1 MARRSWQSMRMLL
14 LVSCLLVPGTLRSAD
29 PMDQGFPRFEGLKG
43 NVEFWTSVFAEWKLS
58 QAAVHDLEY
67 PGLVYEVVDLP
78 GEIEARY
85 TGEQKDFLESVRDS
99 WEYFLYSL
107 ENKVRDS
114 KPLADIERQWLGHIT
129 EIAGADALKDA
140 HERVR
145 TQRGLRERF
154 REGLARSHRWDPEM
168 RRILREAG
176 LPEDLAYLPHVE
188 SSFQTDARSSAGAS
202 GLWQFT
208 RGTGKIY
215 MTINSAIDERLDPI
229 AATHGAAGYL
239 KDAFEKL
246 ETWPLALTSYNHGV
260 RGMQR
265 AKERFGSD
273 FAKIYSEYKSRT
285 FGFAS
290 KNFYCEFLAAA
301 DIASRPDEFF
311 PEGYDPEPV
320 SDLDR
325 FELPRS
331 AGVTSIARRFDLP
344 PQDLAAINPAW
355 TRRAVGQGA
364 PIPAGTRIWLPRGTL
379 PRTASGDIAEP
390 VLEIEPEPVAGPAAS
405 VTVAGW
411 IDDDGRYVVQ
421 EGDTL
426 SLIAATHGVSL
437 STLKTLNRIPRRN
450 HIIRVGQRLHVDPR
464 TAQSVHLVD
473 RGETLSEIAQ
483 TYGVSVPALRV
494 ANDMTAQ
501 SSVIHVGQK
510 LRLPRAASRE
520 HVVRPGETLLRIA
533 ASYGV
538 RLVDLLSA
546 NTLTM
551 QSIIHPGQRLRIP
564 R

>member
-1 MARRSWQSMRMLL
+1 MRMLL
-14 LVSCLLVPGTLRSAD
+14 LLCCLLVPGIVRSDGAVD
-29 PMDQGFPRFEGLKG
+29 DTFPRLESLQG

-58 QAAVHDLEY
+58 QAAIHDLEY
-67 PGLVYEVVDLP
+67 PGLVYEIVDLP
-78 GEIEARY
+78 GEIGPRY
-85 TGEQKDFLESVRDS
+85 TDEQKKFLESVRDS

-114 KPLADIERQWLGHIT
+114 EPLADIERQWLGHIT
-129 EIAGADALKDA
+129 EIAGADALTDA
-140 HERVR
+140 HERIR
-145 TQRGLRERF
+145 SQRGLRERF

-188 SSFQTDARSSAGAS
+188 SSFQADARSSVGAS

-215 MTINSAIDERLDPI
+215 MTVNSAIDERLDPI
-229 AATHGAAGYL
+229 AATHGASGYL
-239 KDAFEKL
+239 KDAFAKL

-265 AKERFGSD
+265 AKEKFGD
-273 FAKIYSEYKSRT
+273 FETIYSEYKSRS

-311 PEGYDPEPV
+311 PEGYDPAPV
-320 SDLDR
+320 MDLDR

-331 AGVTSIARRFDLP
+331 ASVARIARRFDIP
-344 PQDLAAINPAW
+344 WQDLAAINPAW
-355 TRRAVGQGA
+355 TRKAVVQGA
-364 PIPAGTRIWLPRGTL
+364 PIPGGTRVWLPKGTL
-379 PRTASGDIAEP
+379 SRTVSGAVVEP
-390 VLEIEPEPVAGPAAS
+390 VLEFEPEPAPRPATA
-405 VTVAGW
+405 TAVAGW

-426 SLIAATHGVSL
+426 SLIAAAHGISL

-450 HIIRVGQRLHVDPR
+450 HIIRVGQRLNVTPR
-464 TAQSVHLVD
+464 SAQPVHLVD

-483 TYGVSVPALRV
+483 AYGVSVPALRV
-494 ANDMTAQ
+494 ANDMAAK

-510 LRLPRAASRE
+510 LRLPGGSRTATSATARE
-520 HVVRPGETLLRIA
+520 HVVRPGESLLRIA

-564 R
+564 H

>member
-1 MARRSWQSMRMLL
+1 ML
-14 LVSCLLVPGTLRSAD
+14 SCLLVSGVVRGEVATDGT
-29 PMDQGFPRFEGLKG
+29 FPRFEGLQG
-43 NVEFWTSVFAEWKLS
+43 NVEFWTSVFSEWKLS
-58 QAAVHDLEY
+58 QAAVHDLAY

-78 GEIEARY
+78 GESTGRY
-85 TGEQKDFLESVRDS
+85 TDEQKDFLESVRDS

-129 EIAGADALKDA
+129 EIAGADALTNA
-140 HERVR
+140 HERIR

-188 SSFQTDARSSAGAS
+188 SSFQTDARSSVGAS

-215 MTINSAIDERLDPI
+215 MRINSAIDERLDPI

-265 AKERFGSD
+265 AKEQFGSD
-273 FAKIYSEYKSRT
+273 FEKIYSEYKSRS

-290 KNFYCEFLAAA
+290 RNFYCEFLAAA
-301 DIASRPDEFF
+301 DIASRPDKYF

-320 SDLDR
+320 LDLDR

-331 AGVTSIARRFDLP
+331 ASVARLANRFDVP
-344 PQDLAAINPAW
+344 WQELAALNPAW
-355 TRRAVGQGA
+355 TRRAIRQGA
-364 PIPAGTRIWLPRGTL
+364 PIPAGTRIWLPKGTL
-379 PRTASGDIAEP
+379 PRTASGAVVEP
-390 VLEIEPEPVAGPAAS
+390 VLDIEPEPVATTPKTAAG
-405 VTVAGW
+405 VAGW

-426 SLIAATHGVSL
+426 SMIAAAHGISL
-437 STLKTLNRIPRRN
+437 STLKTLNRIPRRH
-450 HIIRVGQRLHVDPR
+450 HIIRVGQKLHVDPR
-464 TAQSVHLVD
+464 HAQPVHLVD

-483 TYGVSVPALRV
+483 NYGVSVPALRV
-494 ANDMTAQ
+494 ANDMAAQ

-510 LRLPRAASRE
+510 LRLPQGSRRPNRASSRE